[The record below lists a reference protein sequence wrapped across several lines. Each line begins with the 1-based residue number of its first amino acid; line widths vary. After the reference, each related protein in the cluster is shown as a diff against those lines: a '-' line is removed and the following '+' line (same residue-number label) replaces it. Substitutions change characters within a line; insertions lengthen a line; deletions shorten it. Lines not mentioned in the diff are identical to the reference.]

1 MNLIRKN
8 VKIKNFPKRNL
19 YTSHDYT
26 DLKDYSL
33 VPAAYVVT
41 ISSILWGF
49 ESHNEKKNIQDNH
62 HYLIDEFFLQCLQN
76 NHRNYCDQY
85 KQYFYCKLT
94 EYDNSKLEKKKIYF
108 HK

>member
-26 DLKDYSL
+26 DLNDYSL

-49 ESHNEKKNIQDNH
+49 ESHNEKKNIEDNH
-62 HYLIDEFFLQCLQN
+62 HYLIDEIFIECVRN
-76 NHRNYCDQY
+76 NHKTYCNEL
-85 KQYFYCKLT
+85 KQNLYLKLDS
-94 EYDNSKLEKKKIYF
+94 YNLKKLEKKTYYF
-108 HK
+108 K